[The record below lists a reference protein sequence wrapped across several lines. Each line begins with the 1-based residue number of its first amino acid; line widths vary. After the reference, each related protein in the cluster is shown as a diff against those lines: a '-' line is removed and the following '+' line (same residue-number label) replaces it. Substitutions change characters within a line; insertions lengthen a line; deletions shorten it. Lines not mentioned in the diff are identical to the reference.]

1 MVMRHGVV
9 RLISWRTRW
18 RIYEY
23 VRNSLW
29 IVPFLC
35 VALAVAAGLALP
47 TVDEHTKTT
56 IGIAF
61 GSDAARGV
69 LGAIA
74 GGMITFPGFVFSI
87 LLLAVQFGSSQF
99 SPRMLRRF
107 LRDPSTKTALGIFMA
122 TFIYALTVL
131 RVVGTGS
138 NNAFVP
144 NNSVSV
150 ALILLLVSM
159 LMFLRLITRTTQG
172 LRVAA
177 VVGELG
183 RDARR
188 VVDRVYPD
196 PAAGGDDEEADSPGL
211 PGPMR
216 TVTYNGRPGI
226 VQSVDS
232 RNLAERARGAGAVI
246 ELVPRFGDLIAE
258 GSALFRVRGDGRHV
272 IDDKWLRG
280 TVATGDERTMRQDPA
295 FAFRLLADI
304 SARALSPGVNDPT
317 TSTQALDQIELLLRQ
332 VGGRHLTPGVGRDAS
347 GLVRFR
353 YRAPSWEDFL
363 SLAIDETRTYGEG
376 SVQVMRRLRALLDDL
391 RESVP
396 EFRRPPV
403 DAELALLDSAAT
415 RVFSDRSD
423 QLAAAASDR
432 QGLGATEVAGHPP
445 PWPPAASGRPGTS
458 TSSG

>member
-1 MVMRHGVV
+1 
-9 RLISWRTRW
+9 
-18 RIYEY
+18 
-23 VRNSLW
+23 
-29 IVPFLC
+29 
-35 VALAVAAGLALP
+35 
-47 TVDEHTKTT
+47 
-56 IGIAF
+56 
-61 GSDAARGV
+61 
-69 LGAIA
+69 
-74 GGMITFPGFVFSI
+74 
-87 LLLAVQFGSSQF
+87 
-99 SPRMLRRF
+99 
-107 LRDPSTKTALGIFMA
+107 
-122 TFIYALTVL
+122 
-131 RVVGTGS
+131 
-138 NNAFVP
+138 
-144 NNSVSV
+144 
-150 ALILLLVSM
+150 
-159 LMFLRLITRTTQG
+159 
-172 LRVAA
+172 
-177 VVGELG
+177 
-183 RDARR
+183 
-188 VVDRVYPD
+188 
-196 PAAGGDDEEADSPGL
+196 
-211 PGPMR
+211 MR

-363 SLAIDETRTYGEG
+363 SLAIDETRHYGEG

-445 PWPPAASGRPGTS
+445 PWPAAASGRPG
-458 TSSG
+458 G